1 MRRKMVRGSDQSRPR
16 GPSQGTEPTPAPDF
30 ILLNGKVF
38 TADPARKFVQA
49 VAISA
54 KRIVAVGETNEI
66 AAMADAHTRRIDL
79 GGHTVIPGFNDAH
92 FHHTPD
98 PRATVLPFSS
108 MEPSWDEVLN
118 LVAAAVKKASK
129 GTWILGTHGI
139 SVVNDPRATRF
150 DLDRVAPDHPVRL
163 FPYFGHGTVLNTRA
177 MAALAMSEQEPDPF
191 GGCCERVENSKAITG
206 KLFGYAQWG
215 PWRKLAQMASE
226 ADVISSAE
234 QLAEQAVRFGITSLQ
249 IMSLLP
255 ANRYVPA
262 LNRAKLPIRV
272 RVIRFPPTGSDSR
285 ELNERRDLPK
295 QSQPDSRVTF
305 SGTKWLLD
313 GTPLERRAALRTE
326 YRDRAGWSGQFYL
339 PEQEMRAMLRESFEE
354 DDQLL
359 VHAVGDRTAAAF
371 LNAMESEARHV
382 HWNTRRVR
390 IEHGDGLLPD
400 LIPRA
405 RELGVIVVQNPSHF
419 AFRDIFVERFGAPFE
434 YCPARSLIEAGIPF
448 ALGSD
453 GPLNPYLNLMFAVTH
468 PARPSEAITIEQA
481 VTAYTRGSAY
491 AELQE
496 EEKGTITPGKLA
508 DLAVLSQDI
517 FAAPVSH
524 LPGTESIMTMTGGE
538 IVYNSG
544 SLQAVS

>member
-1 MRRKMVRGSDQSRPR
+1 M
-16 GPSQGTEPTPAPDF
+16 
-30 ILLNGKVF
+30 
-38 TADPARKFVQA
+38 
-49 VAISA
+49 
-54 KRIVAVGETNEI
+54 
-66 AAMADAHTRRIDL
+66 
-79 GGHTVIPGFNDAH
+79 IPGFNDAH

-108 MEPSWDEVLN
+108 MEPSWDEVVDQ
-118 LVAAAVKKASK
+118 VASAVKEAPK

-150 DLDRVAPDHPVRL
+150 DLDRFAPDHPVRL
-163 FPYFGHGTVLNTRA
+163 VPYFGHGTVINTRA
-177 MAALAMSEQEPDPF
+177 MAALAMSEQEPDPL
-191 GGCCERVENSKAITG
+191 GGCCERLQNSERITG

-226 ADVISSAE
+226 ADVISSAR
-234 QLAEQAVRFGITSLQ
+234 QLAEQAVRFGITSMQ

-255 ANRYVPA
+255 SGRYVPA
-262 LNRAKLPIRV
+262 LNRAKLPIRI
-272 RVIRFPPTGSDSR
+272 RVIRFPPTGTDSR
-285 ELNERRDLPK
+285 EVGDGRDLPNELR
-295 QSQPDSRVTF
+295 SGSGVTF

-326 YRDRAGWSGQFYL
+326 YRDRARWSGQFYL
-339 PEQEMRAMLRESFEE
+339 AEPEMRAMLRESVAD

-359 VHAVGDRTAAAF
+359 VHAVGDRTAESF
-371 LNAMESEARHV
+371 LNAMESQATHV
-382 HWNTRRVR
+382 DWKARRVR
-390 IEHGDGLLPD
+390 IEHGEGLLPD

-405 RELGVIVVQNPSHF
+405 RDFGVIVVQNPSHF
-419 AFRDIFVERFGAPFE
+419 AFGDIYAERYGERHDYSPV
-434 YCPARSLIEAGIPF
+434 RSLIEAGIPF

-481 VTAYTRGSAY
+481 IEVYTRGSAF
-491 AELQE
+491 AEFQE
-496 EEKGTITPGKLA
+496 NEKGMIAPGKLA

-517 FAAPVSH
+517 FAVPVAQ

-538 IVYNSG
+538 VVYSSG
-544 SLQAVS
+544 ALKTVD